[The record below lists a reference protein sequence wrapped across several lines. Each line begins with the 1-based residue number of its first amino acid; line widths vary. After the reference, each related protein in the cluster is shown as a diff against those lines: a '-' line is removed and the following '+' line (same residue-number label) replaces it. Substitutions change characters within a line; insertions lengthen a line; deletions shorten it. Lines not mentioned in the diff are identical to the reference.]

1 MNKKHIAILS
11 FVIALTIILLIV
23 PVSAKQYVTT
33 TADGKYS
40 NPYPDK
46 EYGEQFRSAERP
58 HGLGFGIAELYGDA
72 DHGNISEFHWLF
84 SVFLTDEQMDQ
95 YYEWEFNDWDMPLI
109 DALTQLVPEQV
120 SALPDDLVRYLR
132 DHPYITVGHDPIW
145 DTAGWHYNS
154 LEDTWT
160 DPCGTNIPQELL
172 PRAIYPGDDPGVV
185 LCAGTTNEDY
195 LYIFTPEVQSHLAN
209 LGLATNRISLDPSF
223 STSVRNGAY
232 IVTFEANTLQGER
245 VSWILIHKSDGSW
258 TDAATGEEISYDLHY
273 VLAAFGYAT
282 SPDYT
287 PPPVFAEI
295 AAKASSV
302 GSVGSFDMATRSK
315 TDTSP
320 SSGTLANT
328 LLSHTGTSKISTV
341 NISSFA
347 GTSATPTST
356 ASTALLGS
364 QDRISSVSETTTGGT
379 FDMASFAASYRS
391 GGTAIAS
398 KGFGSDVLAARGIGG

>member
-72 DHGNISEFHWLF
+72 DLGNISEFHWLF

-209 LGLATNRISLDPSF
+209 LGLATDRRSLDPEF
-223 STSVRNGAY
+223 STSVQNGAY

-245 VSWILIHKSDGSW
+245 VSWTLIHKSDGSW

-273 VLAAFGYAT
+273 VLAAFGFASSPNYT
-282 SPDYT
+282 S
-287 PPPVFAEI
+287 PPVFAEI

-302 GSVGSFDMATRSK
+302 GSVGSIDVAARSK
-315 TDTSP
+315 TLSSP
-320 SSGTLANT
+320 SSNTIANI
-328 LLSHTGTSKISTV
+328 LLSQAGTSKISKV
-341 NISSFA
+341 NINSFA
-347 GTSATPTST
+347 ATRTTTTSSAST
-356 ASTALLGS
+356 ASLVS
-364 QDRISSVSETTTGGT
+364 QATVSSTGETTPGRN
-379 FDMASFAASYRS
+379 FDMASFAATYQS
-391 GGTAIAS
+391 GGAAIAS
-398 KGFGSDVLAARGIGG
+398 RSFGSEVLAARGIGG

>member
-72 DHGNISEFHWLF
+72 DLGNISEFHWLF

-209 LGLATNRISLDPSF
+209 LGLATDRRSLDPEF
-223 STSVRNGAY
+223 STSVQNGAY

-245 VSWILIHKSDGSW
+245 VSWTLIHKSDGSW

-273 VLAAFGYAT
+273 VLAAFGFASSPNYT
-282 SPDYT
+282 SP
-287 PPPVFAEI
+287 PVLAEI
-295 AAKASSV
+295 TAKASSV
-302 GSVGSFDMATRSK
+302 GSVSSFDVAARSK
-315 TDTSP
+315 TV
-320 SSGTLANT
+320 SSSSSNTLANT
-328 LLSHTGTSKISTV
+328 LLSHAGTSKLSKV
-341 NISSFA
+341 NI
-347 GTSATPTST
+347 ATIARTRATTTST
-356 ASTALLGS
+356 ASTASLVS
-364 QDRISSVSETTTGGT
+364 QATVSLDKETTTGGN
-379 FDMASFAASYRS
+379 FDMASFAASYTS
-391 GGTAIAS
+391 GGTVIAS